1 MMRPRNQ
8 RRRPMSEIN
17 VVPYIDVMLVLLVIF
32 MATAPLLIQGVEIA
46 LPAAD
51 SAPLPDAQE
60 EDPMIVSVQADGSVW
75 VNFGAPDAEGG
86 GTRVSLGALAEQAA
100 QIVRT
105 RPGLP
110 VFIRAD
116 TALAYG
122 KVIEVMSVLQNAGVR
137 DLGLVTDPV
146 DLGALSG

>member
-51 SAPLPDAQE
+51 SAPLPGAQE

-86 GTRVSLGALAEQAA
+86 GTRVSLGALSEQAA

-137 DLGLVTDPV
+137 DVGLVTDPV